1 MSTGH
6 LSVRHIYSLL
16 FQIILLLWKKI
27 MQIILVQE
35 EKFIIMHLVK
45 INSQCLMTDKQSK
58 ELVFPVFFLKGRF
71 GYTGD
76 RDNKLSLK

>member
-1 MSTGH
+1 
-6 LSVRHIYSLL
+6 
-16 FQIILLLWKKI
+16 

-35 EKFIIMHLVK
+35 EKFIIFHLVK
-45 INSQCLMTDKQSK
+45 VNSQCLMTDKQSK